1 MTQSKN
7 HSKRNANSCTAR
19 TKSSASMAQD
29 KDIMLTC
36 RISPLLM
43 KTLNKISKNYSLSRS
58 KIIREALATY
68 VNLFQNP

>member
-1 MTQSKN
+1 
-7 HSKRNANSCTAR
+7 
-19 TKSSASMAQD
+19 
-29 KDIMLTC
+29 
-36 RISPLLM
+36 M

>member
-7 HSKRNANSCTAR
+7 HSRKSANSCIAR
-19 TKSSASMAQD
+19 IKSSASMAQD

-43 KTLNKISKNYSLSRS
+43 KTLNKISKNYTLSRS
-58 KIIREALATY
+58 RIIREALINY
-68 VNLFQNP
+68 VDSITIA